1 MALSLEIRSG
11 SVYMVETK
19 SKTKSGPINITKTI
33 FFEFPDSWIDNQ
45 GIRDIDEFSAL
56 LSEHLNKNNIKEK
69 DCILSINN
77 ASIIYRELIVPKLDD
92 KKTPFIVRSEMMN
105 ALNLTPDYIM
115 DYIVLEE
122 IRKEK
127 EEDSTQL
134 RVLAVAMLEA
144 AIQSYLNAFKKAKR
158 NVVAI
163 DSATNAIIKLANEA
177 RVFVDDDP
185 VILVD
190 VGNAYLRLYLF
201 ENGMYVLSRN
211 ARLVSYSEGD
221 KESVIPIVE
230 DNINKMIQFSYTR
243 SKKAIKK
250 IVLMGMDEILPDIQ
264 KVLFDSLFV
273 PCDILQM
280 PSTFISS
287 VGFQTKY
294 VNAYGA
300 LIRK

>member
-11 SVYMVETK
+11 FVYMVESK
-19 SKTKSGPINITKTI
+19 SKSKSGPISISKTL
-33 FFEFPDSWIDNQ
+33 FFEFPESWIDNQ
-45 GIRDIDEFSAL
+45 GVREIDEFGSL
-56 LSEHLNKNNIKEK
+56 LAQHLTKNNIREK
-69 DCILSINN
+69 DCILCINN
-77 ASIIYRELIVPKLDD
+77 ASIIYRELIIPKIDD

-115 DYIVLEE
+115 DFIVLEE
-122 IRKEK
+122 IQR
-127 EEDSTQL
+127 EDEATQL
-134 RVLAVAMLEA
+134 RVLAVAMLES
-144 AIQSYLNAFKKAKR
+144 AIESYLQAFKKAKC
-158 NVVAI
+158 NIVAI
-163 DSATNAIIKLANEA
+163 DSATNSIIKLANESK
-177 RVFVDDDP
+177 VFTDDDP
-185 VILVD
+185 VIIVD
-190 VGNAYLRLYLF
+190 VGNSYLRLYLF

-243 SKKAIKK
+243 SKKAVKK
-250 IVLMGMDEILPDIQ
+250 IVLMGVDEILPDIQ

-273 PCDILQM
+273 PCDIIQM
-280 PSTFISS
+280 PSTFIST
-287 VGFQTKY
+287 VGYQTKY

>member
-11 SVYMVETK
+11 FVYLVESK
-19 SKTKSGPINITKTI
+19 SKSKSGPVNISKTL
-33 FFEFPDSWIDNQ
+33 FFEFPESWIDNQ
-45 GIRDIDEFSAL
+45 GVREIDEFSSL
-56 LSEHLNKNNIKEK
+56 LAEHLTKNNIKEK
-69 DCILSINN
+69 DCILCINN
-77 ASIIYRELIVPKLDD
+77 SSIIYRELMIPKIDD

-115 DYIVLEE
+115 DFIVLEE
-122 IRKEK
+122 IRKE
-127 EEDSTQL
+127 EEAQQL
-134 RVLAVAMLEA
+134 RVLAVAMLES
-144 AIQSYLNAFKKAKR
+144 AIESYLNAFKKAKR

-163 DSATNAIIKLANEA
+163 DSATNAIIKLANESK
-177 RVFVDDDP
+177 VFTDDDP

-190 VGNAYLRLYLF
+190 VGNSYLRLYLF

-221 KESVIPIVE
+221 KDSVIPIVE

-250 IVLMGMDEILPDIQ
+250 IVLMGMDEVLPEIQ

-273 PCDILQM
+273 PCDIIQM
-280 PSTFISS
+280 PSTFIST
-287 VGFQTKY
+287 VGFQAKY
-294 VNAYGA
+294 VNAFGA

>member
-11 SVYMVETK
+11 FVYLVESK
-19 SKTKSGPINITKTI
+19 SKSKSGPVNISKTL
-33 FFEFPDSWIDNQ
+33 FFEFPESWIDNQ
-45 GIRDIDEFSAL
+45 GVREIDEFGSL
-56 LSEHLNKNNIKEK
+56 LADHLTKNNIKDK
-69 DCILSINN
+69 DCILCINN
-77 ASIIYRELIVPKLDD
+77 SSIIYRELMIPKIDD

-115 DYIVLEE
+115 DFIVLEE
-122 IRKEK
+122 IRKE
-127 EEDSTQL
+127 EETSQL
-134 RVLAVAMLEA
+134 RVLAVAMLES
-144 AIQSYLNAFKKAKR
+144 AIESYLNAFKKAKR

-163 DSATNAIIKLANEA
+163 DSATNAIIKLANESK
-177 RVFVDDDP
+177 VFTDDDP

-190 VGNAYLRLYLF
+190 VGNSYLRLYLF

-221 KESVIPIVE
+221 KDSVIPIVE

-250 IVLMGMDEILPDIQ
+250 IVLMGMDEILPEIQ

-273 PCDILQM
+273 PCDIIQM
-280 PSTFISS
+280 PSTFIST
-287 VGFQTKY
+287 VGFQAKY
-294 VNAYGA
+294 VNAFGA

>member
-11 SVYMVETK
+11 FVYLVESKSK
-19 SKTKSGPINITKTI
+19 SKTGPVNISKTL

-45 GIRDIDEFSAL
+45 GIREIDEFGSL
-56 LSEHLNKNNIKEK
+56 LNEHLTKNNIKDK
-69 DCILSINN
+69 DCILCINN
-77 ASIIYRELIVPKLDD
+77 ATIIYRELLVPKIDD

-115 DYIVLEE
+115 DFIVLEE
-122 IRKEK
+122 IRKED
-127 EEDSTQL
+127 EASQL
-134 RVLAVAMLEA
+134 RVLAVAMLES
-144 AIQSYLNAFKKAKR
+144 AIESYLQAFKKAKR

-177 RVFVDDDP
+177 KVFTDDDP

-190 VGNAYLRLYLF
+190 VGNNYLRLYLF

-221 KESVIPIVE
+221 NDSVIPIVE

-243 SKKAIKK
+243 SKNANKK
-250 IVLMGMDEILPDIQ
+250 IVLMGVHEILPDIQ

-273 PCDILQM
+273 PCDIIQM
-280 PSTFISS
+280 PSTFIST
-287 VGFQTKY
+287 VGFQAKY
-294 VNAYGA
+294 VNAFGA

>member
-11 SVYMVETK
+11 FVYLVESK
-19 SKTKSGPINITKTI
+19 SKSKSGPVNISKTL
-33 FFEFPDSWIDNQ
+33 FFEFPESWIDNQ
-45 GIRDIDEFSAL
+45 GVREIDEFGSL
-56 LSEHLNKNNIKEK
+56 LADHLTKNNIKDK
-69 DCILSINN
+69 DCILCINN
-77 ASIIYRELIVPKLDD
+77 SSIIYRELMIPKIDD

-115 DYIVLEE
+115 DFIVLEE
-122 IRKEK
+122 IRKE
-127 EEDSTQL
+127 EETSQL
-134 RVLAVAMLEA
+134 RVLAVAMLES
-144 AIQSYLNAFKKAKR
+144 AIESYLNAFKKAKR

-163 DSATNAIIKLANEA
+163 DSATNAVIKLANESKI
-177 RVFVDDDP
+177 FTDDDP

-190 VGNAYLRLYLF
+190 VGNSYLRLYLF

-250 IVLMGMDEILPDIQ
+250 IVLMGMDEILPEIQ

-273 PCDILQM
+273 PCDIIQM
-280 PSTFISS
+280 PSTFIST
-287 VGFQTKY
+287 VGFQAKY
-294 VNAYGA
+294 VNAFGA

>member
-1 MALSLEIRSG
+1 MALSVEIRSG
-11 SVYMVETK
+11 FVYLIESK
-19 SKTKSGPINITKTI
+19 SKSGQHSISKTLSYEI
-33 FFEFPDSWIDNQ
+33 PDSWIDNQ
-45 GIRDIDEFSAL
+45 GIKEIDAFGEL
-56 LSEHLNKNNIKEK
+56 LAENLTKNNVKEK
-69 DCILSINN
+69 DCILCINN
-77 ASIIYRELIVPKLDD
+77 PSIIYRELMIPKIDD
-92 KKTPFIVRSEMMN
+92 KKTPMIVRSEMMN

-115 DYIVLEE
+115 DFIVLEE
-122 IRKEK
+122 IKKED
-127 EEDSTQL
+127 DSLL
-134 RVLAVAMLEA
+134 RVLAVAMLESS
-144 AIQSYLNAFKKAKR
+144 IESYLKAFKKAKR

-163 DSATNAIIKLANEA
+163 DSATNAIIKLANESKIFA
-177 RVFVDDDP
+177 DDDP

-190 VGNAYLRLYLF
+190 VGNSNLRLYLF

-250 IVLMGMDEILPDIQ
+250 IVLMGVDELLPDIQ

-273 PCDILQM
+273 PCDILQLP
-280 PSTFISS
+280 PSFVST
-287 VGFQTKY
+287 VGFQAKY

-300 LIRK
+300 LLRK

>member
-11 SVYMVETK
+11 FVYLVESK
-19 SKTKSGPINITKTI
+19 SPSKSGPISISKTI
-33 FFEFPDSWIDNQ
+33 FFEFPESWIDNH
-45 GIRDIDEFSAL
+45 GVREVDEFGTL
-56 LSEHLNKNNIKEK
+56 LLEHLVKNNIREK
-69 DCILSINN
+69 DCILCINN
-77 ASIIYRELIVPKLDD
+77 SSIIYRELMIPKIDD
-92 KKTPFIVRSEMMN
+92 RKTPFIVRSEMMN

-115 DYIVLEE
+115 DFIVLEE
-122 IRKEK
+122 IKK
-127 EEDSTQL
+127 EEEVSQL
-134 RVLAVAMLEA
+134 RVLAVAMLES
-144 AIQSYLNAFKKAKR
+144 AIESYLNAFKKAKR

-163 DSATNAIIKLANEA
+163 DSATNAIIKLANESK
-177 RVFVDDDP
+177 VLSDDDP

-190 VGNAYLRLYLF
+190 IGNAYLRLYLF

-273 PCDILQM
+273 PCDIIQM
-280 PSTFISS
+280 PSTFIPTA
-287 VGFQTKY
+287 GYQTKY
-294 VNAYGA
+294 ANAFGA

>member
-11 SVYMVETK
+11 FVYLVESK
-19 SKTKSGPINITKTI
+19 SKSKSGPISISKTI
-33 FFEFPDSWIDNQ
+33 FFEFPESWIDNH
-45 GIRDIDEFSAL
+45 GVREVDEFGTL
-56 LSEHLNKNNIKEK
+56 LLEHLVKNNIREK
-69 DCILSINN
+69 DCILCINN
-77 ASIIYRELIVPKLDD
+77 SSIIYRELMIPKIDD
-92 KKTPFIVRSEMMN
+92 RKTPFIVRSEMMN

-115 DYIVLEE
+115 DFIVLEE
-122 IRKEK
+122 IKK
-127 EEDSTQL
+127 EEEVSQL
-134 RVLAVAMLEA
+134 RVLAVAMLES
-144 AIQSYLNAFKKAKR
+144 AIESYLNAFKRAKR

-163 DSATNAIIKLANEA
+163 DSATNAIIKLANESK
-177 RVFVDDDP
+177 VLSDDDP
-185 VILVD
+185 VIVVD

-273 PCDILQM
+273 PCDIIQM
-280 PSTFISS
+280 PSTFISTA
-287 VGFQTKY
+287 GYQTKY
-294 VNAYGA
+294 VNAFGA

>member
-11 SVYMVETK
+11 FVYLVESK
-19 SKTKSGPINITKTI
+19 SKSKSGPINISKTL

-45 GIRDIDEFSAL
+45 GIREVDDFGSL
-56 LSEHLNKNNIKEK
+56 LADNLTKNNIKEK
-69 DCILSINN
+69 DCILCINN
-77 ASIIYRELIVPKLDD
+77 ASIIYRELMIPKIDD

-115 DYIVLEE
+115 DFIVLEE
-122 IRKEK
+122 IKK
-127 EEDSTQL
+127 EEETTQL
-134 RVLAVAMLEA
+134 RVLAVAMLES
-144 AIQSYLNAFKKAKR
+144 AIESYLNAFKKAKR

-163 DSATNAIIKLANEA
+163 DSATNAIIKLANESK
-177 RVFVDDDP
+177 VFTDDDP

-190 VGNAYLRLYLF
+190 IGNAYLRLYLF

-273 PCDILQM
+273 PCDIIQM
-280 PSTFISS
+280 PSTFIST
-287 VGFQTKY
+287 VGYQTKY
-294 VNAYGA
+294 VNAFGA

>member
-11 SVYMVETK
+11 FVYLVESK
-19 SKTKSGPINITKTI
+19 SKSKSGPVNISKTL
-33 FFEFPDSWIDNQ
+33 FFEFPESWIDNQ
-45 GIRDIDEFSAL
+45 GVREIDEFSSL
-56 LSEHLNKNNIKEK
+56 LVEHLTKNNIKEK
-69 DCILSINN
+69 DCILCINN
-77 ASIIYRELIVPKLDD
+77 SSIIYRELIIPKIDD

-115 DYIVLEE
+115 DFIVLEE
-122 IRKEK
+122 IRKE
-127 EEDSTQL
+127 EEAQQL
-134 RVLAVAMLEA
+134 RVLAVAMLES
-144 AIQSYLNAFKKAKR
+144 AIESYLNAFKKAKR

-163 DSATNAIIKLANEA
+163 DSATNAIIKLANESK
-177 RVFVDDDP
+177 VFTDDDP

-190 VGNAYLRLYLF
+190 VGNSYLRLYLF

-250 IVLMGMDEILPDIQ
+250 IVLMGMDEVLPEIQ

-273 PCDILQM
+273 PCDIIQM
-280 PSTFISS
+280 PSTFIST
-287 VGFQTKY
+287 VGFQAKY
-294 VNAYGA
+294 VNAFGA

>member
-11 SVYMVETK
+11 FVYMVESK
-19 SKTKSGPINITKTI
+19 SKSKSGPISISKTL
-33 FFEFPDSWIDNQ
+33 FFEFPESWIDNQ
-45 GIRDIDEFSAL
+45 GVREIDEFGSL
-56 LSEHLNKNNIKEK
+56 LAQHLTKNNIREK
-69 DCILSINN
+69 DCILCINN
-77 ASIIYRELIVPKLDD
+77 ASIIYRELIIPKIDD

-115 DYIVLEE
+115 DFIVLEE
-122 IRKEK
+122 IQR
-127 EEDSTQL
+127 EEDATQL
-134 RVLAVAMLEA
+134 RVLAVAMLES
-144 AIQSYLNAFKKAKR
+144 AIESYLQAFKKAKC

-163 DSATNAIIKLANEA
+163 DSATNAIIKLANESK
-177 RVFVDDDP
+177 VFTDDDP
-185 VILVD
+185 VIIVD
-190 VGNAYLRLYLF
+190 VGNSYLRLYLF

-243 SKKAIKK
+243 SKKAVKK
-250 IVLMGMDEILPDIQ
+250 IVLMGVDEILPDIQ

-273 PCDILQM
+273 PCDIIQM
-280 PSTFISS
+280 PSTFVST
-287 VGFQTKY
+287 VGYQTKY
-294 VNAYGA
+294 VNAFGA

>member
-11 SVYMVETK
+11 FVYLVESK
-19 SKTKSGPINITKTI
+19 SRSKSGPVNISKTL

-45 GIRDIDEFSAL
+45 GIKDVQEFSSL
-56 LSEHLNKNNIKEK
+56 LNEHLTKNNIKDK
-69 DCILSINN
+69 DCILCINN
-77 ASIIYRELIVPKLDD
+77 ASIIYRELMVPKIDD

-115 DYIVLEE
+115 DFIVLEE
-122 IRKEK
+122 IKR
-127 EEDSTQL
+127 EEETSQL
-134 RVLAVAMLEA
+134 RVLAVAMLES
-144 AIQSYLNAFKKAKR
+144 AIESYLQAFKKAKR

-177 RVFVDDDP
+177 RVFTDDDP

-280 PSTFISS
+280 PSTFMSS

-294 VNAYGA
+294 VNAFGA

>member
-11 SVYMVETK
+11 FVYLVESK
-19 SKTKSGPINITKTI
+19 SKSKSGPINISKTL

-45 GIRDIDEFSAL
+45 GIREIEEFGTL
-56 LSEHLNKNNIKEK
+56 LAEHLTKNNIKEK
-69 DCILSINN
+69 DCVLCINN
-77 ASIIYRELIVPKLDD
+77 ASIIYRELMIPKIDD

-115 DYIVLEE
+115 DFIVLEE
-122 IRKEK
+122 IKK
-127 EEDSTQL
+127 EEETTQL
-134 RVLAVAMLEA
+134 RVLAVAMLES
-144 AIQSYLNAFKKAKR
+144 AIESYLKAFKKAKR

-163 DSATNAIIKLANEA
+163 DSATNAIIKLANESK
-177 RVFVDDDP
+177 VFTDDDP

-190 VGNAYLRLYLF
+190 IGNAYLRLYLF

-273 PCDILQM
+273 PCDIIQM

-287 VGFQTKY
+287 VGYQTKY
-294 VNAYGA
+294 VNAFGA

>member
-11 SVYMVETK
+11 FVYMVESK
-19 SKTKSGPINITKTI
+19 SKSKSGPISISKTL
-33 FFEFPDSWIDNQ
+33 FFEFPESWIDNQ
-45 GIRDIDEFSAL
+45 GVREIDEFGSL
-56 LSEHLNKNNIKEK
+56 LAQHLTKNNIREK
-69 DCILSINN
+69 DCILCINN
-77 ASIIYRELIVPKLDD
+77 ASIIYRELIIPKIDD

-115 DYIVLEE
+115 DFIVLEE
-122 IRKEK
+122 IQR
-127 EEDSTQL
+127 EEDATQL
-134 RVLAVAMLEA
+134 RVLAVAMLES
-144 AIQSYLNAFKKAKR
+144 AIESYLQAFKKAKC

-163 DSATNAIIKLANEA
+163 DSATNAIIKLANESK
-177 RVFVDDDP
+177 VFTDDDP
-185 VILVD
+185 VIIVD
-190 VGNAYLRLYLF
+190 VGNSYLRLYLF

-243 SKKAIKK
+243 SKKAVKK
-250 IVLMGMDEILPDIQ
+250 IVLMGVDEILPDIQ

-273 PCDILQM
+273 PCDIIQM
-280 PSTFISS
+280 PSTFIST
-287 VGFQTKY
+287 VGYQTKY
-294 VNAYGA
+294 VNAFGA

>member
-11 SVYMVETK
+11 FVYMVEAK
-19 SKTKSGPINITKTI
+19 SKIKSGPINISKTI

-45 GIRDIDEFSAL
+45 GIREIDEFSSL
-56 LSEHLNKNNIKEK
+56 LAEHLRKNNIKEK

-122 IRKEK
+122 IRKE
-127 EEDSTQL
+127 EEASQL
-134 RVLAVAMLEA
+134 RVLAVAMLES
-144 AIQSYLNAFKKAKR
+144 AIQSYLQAFKKAKR
-158 NVVAI
+158 NIVAI
-163 DSATNAIIKLANEA
+163 DSATNAVIKLANEA
-177 RVFVDDDP
+177 RLFTDDDP

-190 VGNAYLRLYLF
+190 VGNANLRLYLF

-250 IVLMGMDEILPDIQ
+250 IVLMGMDELLPDIQ

-280 PSTFISS
+280 PQSFISS